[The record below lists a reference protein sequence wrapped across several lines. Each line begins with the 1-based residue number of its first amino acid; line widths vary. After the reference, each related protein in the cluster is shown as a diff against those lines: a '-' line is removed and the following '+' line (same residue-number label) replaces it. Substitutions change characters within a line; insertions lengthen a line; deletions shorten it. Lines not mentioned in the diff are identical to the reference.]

1 LCYTAAGDNLQ
12 MEKLVLTVDESQSY
26 QGNEHFADDSY
37 GEGSL
42 VLLVKLTKVSAQ
54 ADSGES

>member
-1 LCYTAAGDNLQ
+1 

-26 QGNEHFADDSY
+26 QGNEHFADDSND
-37 GEGSL
+37 EGSRG
-42 VLLVKLTKVSAQ
+42 LLFKLTKVSAQ

>member
-1 LCYTAAGDNLQ
+1 